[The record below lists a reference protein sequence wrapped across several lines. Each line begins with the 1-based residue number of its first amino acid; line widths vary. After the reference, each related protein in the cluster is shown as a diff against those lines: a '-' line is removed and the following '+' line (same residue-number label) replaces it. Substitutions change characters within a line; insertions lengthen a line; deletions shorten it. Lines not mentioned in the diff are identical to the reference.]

1 MISIFK
7 VPSQSL
13 PFINNF
19 FNINRMAPSVDISG
33 RMQRGV
39 SGGEIVQ
46 KLLSKTLKRMQIEL
60 WKQNTKSERKKS
72 TDSVRRDAHNYK
84 LHREL
89 DSNGKDL

>member
-1 MISIFK
+1 
-7 VPSQSL
+7 
-13 PFINNF
+13 
-19 FNINRMAPSVDISG
+19 
-33 RMQRGV
+33 
-39 SGGEIVQ
+39 
-46 KLLSKTLKRMQIEL
+46 MQIEL